1 MSKISVTTIAGLT
14 SGGDANTVKIESGD
28 AFNVVSGATTLGG
41 AATISGDLTVDTSTL
56 KVDSSNNKVG
66 IGLTAPQELLHIKD
80 GSIAVGNGTA
90 SNNSLVGKVGFST
103 DSSNSRFT
111 GMECFRGSD
120 AANTDLRFHTFGG
133 DSDSGERMRISNTGA
148 ITMTKQP
155 SFRVGNNN
163 ANWVNVTSGNTSI
176 IEFDGNVYHNVG
188 SHYSTA
194 NDRFTAPIAG
204 RYLIGYH
211 AYVRNN
217 AVHSDGTSAYGYVR
231 LKKNGNN
238 LSYLN
243 NIFGYANHTDNDI
256 QMTLQTVIEL
266 AANDYMQVA
275 LTAVGGT
282 VQHYGNSSQFYGH
295 LLS

>member
-1 MSKISVTTIAGLT
+1 MSKITVTTIAGQT
-14 SGGDANTVKIESGD
+14 SGSDANKVKIESGD
-28 AFNVVSGATTLGG
+28 TLEVTSNATVGGTFSVTGVTGLDGNVNIGNNQDISMDNSGAGQVHIDGVGYNG
-41 AATISGDLTVDTSTL
+41 AIALNASGMNIYTNAASRPLIFGTDETERARIGTHGYTST
-56 KVDSSNNKVG
+56 
-66 IGLTAPQELLHIKD
+66 T
-80 GSIAVGNGTA
+80 
-90 SNNSLVGKVGFST
+90 
-103 DSSNSRFT
+103 
-111 GMECFRGSD
+111 
-120 AANTDLRFHTFGG
+120 
-133 DSDSGERMRISNTGA
+133 
-148 ITMTKQP
+148 QP
-155 SFRVGNNN
+155 SFRVGGSN
-163 ANWVNVTSGNTSI
+163 ANWVNVTAGNTNI
-176 IEFDGNVYHNVG
+176 IEFDSNVYHNIG

-217 AVHSDGTSAYGYVR
+217 AVASDGTSAYGYVR

-238 LSYLN
+238 ISYLN
-243 NIFGYANHTDNDI
+243 NIFGYSNHTDNDI

-275 LTAVGGT
+275 LSAVGGT